1 MDLTPQDIQDKQ
13 FNDAF
18 RGYGHEEVDLF
29 LDQVAESFEKAFA
42 ENQQMHHRMR
52 QLEEDLK
59 AALSTEDM
67 LKKTLLAAQR
77 TADEAVDKARAIAQ
91 STVEGAAARAREM
104 LEKAEAT
111 RAEMLSEADHRAREL
126 VAGAEIREAEI
137 EDRVAKLKAFDSS
150 YRARLS
156 EFLTSWL
163 NALTEPSAD
172 RPSAPQVQQSE
183 PVEATPVHARPQMDE
198 ILTPTLAEILVE
210 PLEASEIP
218 EPEPVSNLVVEQE
231 VSASLPIDE
240 EATPEPQAAA
250 LGTDEAIEFELS
262 EPEGPEVN
270 EINLTDVNIA
280 DLRVFT
286 DDPFATFS
294 ESKVKARSEVDEER
308 AIKELFWGED

>member
-1 MDLTPQDIQDKQ
+1 MDLTPQDIHEKQ

-52 QLEEDLK
+52 QLEEELK

-67 LKKTLLAAQR
+67 LKKTLLAAQK

-91 STVEGAAARAREM
+91 STVEGAAAKAREI
-104 LEKAEAT
+104 LDKAEAT

-156 EFLTSWL
+156 EFLSSWL
-163 NALTEPSAD
+163 SALAEPSAD
-172 RPSAPQVQQSE
+172 RVSAPPAHQPGPAEVPPVQF
-183 PVEATPVHARPQMDE
+183 RPDVDE
-198 ILTPTLAEILVE
+198 IQTPTLAEILGE
-210 PLEASEIP
+210 PSETSEVM

-231 VSASLPIDE
+231 VSASLPLE
-240 EATPEPQAAA
+240 VEAAPEPQAAQP
-250 LGTDEAIEFELS
+250 GNDESIEFELS
-262 EPEGPEVN
+262 APEEPEAN
-270 EINLTDVNIA
+270 EIDLTEVNIA
-280 DLRVFT
+280 DLGVFT
-286 DDPFATFS
+286 DDPFTTFS